1 MKKEEIQYYFVDDD
15 LEIAELLSDI
25 LVDAGFETII
35 RNNAE
40 DALELLSN
48 NFDLIILDIMLP
60 GMSGTELCALIRNR
74 VSCPII
80 FISAKVQ
87 TVDKLVGFEIGCDDY
102 ITKPFINDEV
112 VARVKAN
119 IRQYK
124 RFNKNI
130 DNNILKIGDIEI
142 NKDSYEVKVN
152 GKLVELSSKEFDL
165 LYYLMRN
172 AGIVLYKEQIYNDVW
187 ESNYGDIGTVA
198 IHIKNLRS
206 KIDKNEKYIITI
218 WGVGYKFLKDNI

>member
-1 MKKEEIQYYFVDDD
+1 MSRILIVDDD

-35 RNNAE
+35 KNNAE

-48 NFDLIILDIMLP
+48 DFDLIILDIMLP
-60 GMSGTELCALIRNR
+60 GMSGTSLCALIRNK
-74 VSCPII
+74 VNCPII

-124 RFNKNI
+124 RLNKVNN
-130 DNNILKIGDIEI
+130 DNSIKIGNIVI
-142 NKDSYEVKVN
+142 NKDSYEVKIN
-152 GKLVELSSKEFDL
+152 DTLVDLSSKEFDL
-165 LYYLMRN
+165 LYYLMKN
-172 AGIVLYKEQIYNDVW
+172 AGMVLSKEQIYNAVW
-187 ESNYGDIGTVA
+187 GSNYGDIGTVA
-198 IHIKNLRS
+198 VHIKNLRS
-206 KIDKNEKYIITI
+206 KIDKNDEYIITI
-218 WGVGYKFLKDNI
+218 WGVGYKFVKDLV

>member
-1 MKKEEIQYYFVDDD
+1 MSKILIVDDD

-172 AGIVLYKEQIYNDVW
+172 AGIVLSKEQIYNAVW

-198 IHIKNLRS
+198 VHIKNLRS